1 MMETSFNDFRY
12 QRERWGR
19 NIVLAIVHLLMGI
32 YVILIFYPLFNML
45 ISSLKSTREIFS
57 NPFGFPEE
65 WLFGNYRTVWV
76 VRGFGTYFKNSVVVT
91 FISMAFVILL
101 GSMASYGVSRYKY
114 KLRTWIYMLFL
125 SGIMLP
131 LKMAI
136 IPLFLLIR
144 SLGLMDN
151 HISIIFIFIAMGLP
165 STVFILSGF
174 MKTIPMDLE
183 YAARIDGC
191 NDWGIYQR
199 IVMPI
204 TKSAI
209 ALVTI
214 YNAVPIWNDFFFP
227 LVFIQS
233 NSLKTLP
240 VGLSTFV
247 GQHGTN
253 WSLLF
258 TGLSISILPMLFLY
272 LFMSKYFIRGMTAG
286 AIK

>member
-1 MMETSFNDFRY
+1 MTIDFRY
-12 QRERWGR
+12 QKERWDK
-19 NIVLAIVHLLMGI
+19 NIILALVHLFMI
-32 YVILIFYPLFNML
+32 CYVILIFYPLFNMVV
-45 ISSLKSTREIFS
+45 SSLKTTREIFQ

-65 WLFGNYRTVWV
+65 LKIENYKTVWV
-76 VRGFGTYFKNSVVVT
+76 DRGFGLYFKNSFFVT
-91 FISMAFVILL
+91 LIAMAFVILL

-114 KLRTWIYMLFL
+114 RLRTWVYMLFL

-131 LKMAI
+131 LKVAI
-136 IPLFLLIR
+136 IPLFLIIKN
-144 SLGLMDN
+144 LGLMDK
-151 HISIIFIFIAMGLP
+151 HISIIMIFIAMGLP

-174 MKTIPMDLE
+174 MKTIPIDLE

-191 NDWGIYQR
+191 NDWGIYRR

-204 TKSAI
+204 TQSAI

-233 NSLKTLP
+233 NRLKTLP
-240 VGLSTFV
+240 VGLSTFF
-247 GQHGTN
+247 GQFSTN

-258 TGLSISILPMLFLY
+258 TGLSIAILPMLLLY
-272 LFMSKYFIRGMTAG
+272 FFMSKYFIRGMTAG

>member
-1 MMETSFNDFRY
+1 MTVDFKYTRK
-12 QRERWGR
+12 RWDK
-19 NIVLAIVHLLMGI
+19 NIILALIHFFMGCYVL
-32 YVILIFYPLFNML
+32 LIFYPLFNMI
-45 ISSLKSTREIFS
+45 ISSLKTTREIFQ
-57 NPFGFPEE
+57 NPFGLPEKL
-65 WLFGNYRTVWV
+65 LFENYKIVWID
-76 VRGFGTYFKNSVVVT
+76 RGFGVYFKNSFIVT
-91 FISMAFVILL
+91 VIAMAFVILL

-131 LKMAI
+131 LKVAI
-136 IPLFLLIR
+136 IPLFLIVKN
-144 SLGLMDN
+144 LGLMDN
-151 HISIIFIFIAMGLP
+151 HLSIIMVFIAMGLP

-174 MKTIPMDLE
+174 MKTIPIDLE

-191 NDWGIYQR
+191 NDWGIYRR
-199 IVMPI
+199 IVMPV

-227 LVFIQS
+227 LVFIQT
-233 NSLKTLP
+233 NRLKTLP
-240 VGLSTFV
+240 VGLSTFF
-247 GQHGTN
+247 GQYSTN

-258 TGLSISILPMLFLY
+258 AGLSIAILPMLILY
-272 LFMSKYFIRGMTAG
+272 VFMSKYFIRGMTAG

>member
-1 MMETSFNDFRY
+1 MMMDFHL
-12 QRERWGR
+12 QRDKPVR
-19 NIVLAIVHLLMGI
+19 NIIITLILCFMVV
-32 YVILIFYPLFNML
+32 YCILIFYPLFNMVV
-45 ISSLKSTREIFS
+45 SSLKTNREIFQ
-57 NPFGFPEE
+57 NPFGVPLE
-65 WLFGNYRTVWV
+65 LQIQNYKAVWID
-76 VRGFGTYFKNSVVVT
+76 RGFGRYFMNSFIVT
-91 FISMAFVILL
+91 AAAMIFVIFF
-101 GSMASYGVSRYKY
+101 GSMASFGVSRYQY
-114 KLRTWIYMLFL
+114 RLRIWLYMLFL

-131 LKMAI
+131 LKAAI
-136 IPLFLLIR
+136 IPLFILIK
-144 SLGLMDN
+144 SLNLIN
-151 HISIIFIFIAMGLP
+151 THLSIILIFIAMGLP

-174 MKTIPMDLE
+174 MKTIPTELE

-191 NDWGIYQR
+191 NDWMIYRR

-233 NSLKTLP
+233 NRLKTLP
-240 VGLSTFV
+240 IGLSTFF
-247 GQHGTN
+247 GQYSTN

-258 TGLSISILPMLFLY
+258 TGLSIAILPMLFLY
-272 LFMSKYFIRGMTAG
+272 IFMSKYFIRGMTAG

>member
-1 MMETSFNDFRY
+1 MTGTSFIDFRY
-12 QRERWGR
+12 KKDRWGR
-19 NIVLAIVHLLMGI
+19 NIVLALAHIMMAI
-32 YVILIFYPLFNML
+32 YVVLIFYPLFNML

-65 WLFGNYRTVWV
+65 WLFDNYITVWV
-76 VRGFGTYFKNSVVVT
+76 VRGFGRYFINSVSVT
-91 FISMAFVILL
+91 FFSMAFVLLL

-136 IPLFLLIR
+136 IPLFLIIR
-144 SLGLMDN
+144 NMGLMDN
-151 HISIIFIFIAMGLP
+151 HISIIMIFIAMGLP

-191 NDWGIYQR
+191 NEWGIYRR

-233 NSLKTLP
+233 NRLRTLP
-240 VGLSTFV
+240 VGLSTFI

-258 TGLSISILPMLFLY
+258 TGLSISIMPMLFLY
-272 LFMSKYFIRGMTAG
+272 IFMSRYFIRGMTAG

>member
-1 MMETSFNDFRY
+1 MMIDFRY
-12 QRERWGR
+12 RRDRWDK
-19 NIVLAIVHLLMGI
+19 NIILGLVHTLMAI
-32 YVILIFYPLFNML
+32 YVLLIFYPLFNMV
-45 ISSLKSTREIFS
+45 ISSLKTTREIFA
-57 NPFGFPEE
+57 NPFGLPETL
-65 WLFGNYRTVWV
+65 LFENYRTVWV
-76 VRGFGTYFKNSVVVT
+76 VRGFGVYFKNSVFVT
-91 FISMAFVILL
+91 FIAMVFVILL

-114 KLRTWIYMLFL
+114 KLQTWVYMLFL

-131 LKMAI
+131 LKIAI
-136 IPLFLLIR
+136 IPLFLLIKN
-144 SLGLMDN
+144 LGLMDT
-151 HISIIFIFIAMGLP
+151 HISIIMIFIAMGLP

-174 MKTIPMDLE
+174 MKTIPIDLE

-191 NDWGIYQR
+191 NDWGIYRR

-233 NSLKTLP
+233 NRLKTLP
-240 VGLSTFV
+240 VGLSTFF
-247 GQHGTN
+247 GQFSTN

-258 TGLSISILPMLFLY
+258 TGLSIAILPMLLLY
-272 LFMSKYFIRGMTAG
+272 IFMAKYFIRGMTAG

>member
-1 MMETSFNDFRY
+1 MTIDFRY
-12 QRERWGR
+12 TRERWDK
-19 NIVLAIVHLLMGI
+19 NITLGIVHVIMVLYVLM
-32 YVILIFYPLFNML
+32 IFYPLFNMVV
-45 ISSLKSTREIFS
+45 SSLKTTREIFQ
-57 NPFGFPEE
+57 NPFGFPEKL
-65 WLFGNYRTVWV
+65 LFENYKAVWV
-76 VRGFGTYFKNSVVVT
+76 DRGFGLYFRNSFLVT
-91 FISMAFVILL
+91 FIAMAFVILL

-131 LKMAI
+131 LKIAI
-136 IPLFLLIR
+136 IPLFLIVKN
-144 SLGLMDN
+144 LGLMDK
-151 HISIIFIFIAMGLP
+151 HISIIMIFIAMGLP

-174 MKTIPMDLE
+174 MKTIPIDLE

-191 NDWGIYQR
+191 NDWGIYRR
-199 IVMPI
+199 IIMPV
-204 TKSAI
+204 TQSAI

-233 NSLKTLP
+233 NRLKTLP
-240 VGLSTFV
+240 VGLSTFF
-247 GQHGTN
+247 GQHSTN

-258 TGLSISILPMLFLY
+258 TGLSIAILPMLILY
-272 LFMSKYFIRGMTAG
+272 VFMSKYFIRGMTAG

>member
-1 MMETSFNDFRY
+1 MIIDFRY
-12 QRERWGR
+12 RRDRWDK
-19 NIVLAIVHLLMGI
+19 NIILGIVHTFMAI
-32 YVILIFYPLFNML
+32 YVLLIFYPLFNMV
-45 ISSLKSTREIFS
+45 ISSLKTTREIFA
-57 NPFGFPEE
+57 NPFGLPENL
-65 WLFGNYRTVWV
+65 LFENYRTVWV
-76 VRGFGTYFKNSVVVT
+76 VRGFGVYFKNSVLVT
-91 FISMAFVILL
+91 FIAMAFVILL

-114 KLRTWIYMLFL
+114 KLQTWVYMFFL

-131 LKMAI
+131 LKIAI
-136 IPLFLLIR
+136 IPLFLLIKN
-144 SLGLMDN
+144 LGLMDT
-151 HISIIFIFIAMGLP
+151 HISIIMIFIAMGLP

-174 MKTIPMDLE
+174 MKTIPIDLE

-191 NDWGIYQR
+191 NDWGIYRR

-233 NSLKTLP
+233 NRLKTLP
-240 VGLSTFV
+240 VGLSTFF
-247 GQHGTN
+247 GQFSTN

-258 TGLSISILPMLFLY
+258 TGLSIAILPMLVLY
-272 LFMSKYFIRGMTAG
+272 IFMAKYFIRGMTAG

>member
-1 MMETSFNDFRY
+1 MMIDFRY
-12 QRERWGR
+12 RREHLDK
-19 NIVLAIVHLLMGI
+19 NIVLLLTHIFMAI
-32 YVILIFYPLFNML
+32 YVVLIFYPLFNMV
-45 ISSLKSTREIFS
+45 ISSLKTTREIFA
-57 NPFGFPEE
+57 NPFGFPETL
-65 WLFGNYRTVWV
+65 LFENYRTVWV
-76 VRGFGTYFKNSVVVT
+76 VRGFGVYFKNSVIVT
-91 FISMAFVILL
+91 FIAMAFVILF

-114 KLRTWIYMLFL
+114 RLRTWIYMLFL

-131 LKMAI
+131 LKIAI
-136 IPLFLLIR
+136 IPLFLLVR
-144 SLGLMDN
+144 NLGLMDS
-151 HISIIFIFIAMGLP
+151 HLSIIMIFIAMGLP

-174 MKTIPMDLE
+174 MKTIPLDLE

-191 NDWGIYQR
+191 NDWAIYGR

-233 NSLKTLP
+233 NRLKTLP
-240 VGLSTFV
+240 VGLSTFF
-247 GQHGTN
+247 GQFSTN

-258 TGLSISILPMLFLY
+258 TGLSIAIIPMLVLY
-272 LFMSKYFIRGMTAG
+272 VFMSKYFIRGMTAG

>member
-1 MMETSFNDFRY
+1 MIMDFRY
-12 QRERWGR
+12 RRDRPIQ
-19 NIVLAIVHLLMGI
+19 NTVLLIVHAMMSL
-32 YVILIFYPLFNML
+32 YVLLIFYPLFNMI
-45 ISSLKSTREIFS
+45 ISSLKTTAEIFQ
-57 NPFGFPEE
+57 NPFGLPNEL
-65 WLFGNYRTVWV
+65 LFVNYKTVWV
-76 VRGFGTYFKNSVVVT
+76 TRGFGIYFKNSLTVT
-91 FISMAFVILL
+91 FISMLFVVLL

-131 LKMAI
+131 LKVAI
-136 IPLFLLIR
+136 IPLFLIIKN
-144 SLGLMDN
+144 LGLMDK
-151 HISIIFIFIAMGLP
+151 HISIIMIFIAMGLP

-191 NDWGIYQR
+191 NDWSIYRR

-233 NSLKTLP
+233 NRLKTLP
-240 VGLSTFV
+240 VGLSTFF
-247 GQHGTN
+247 GQYSTN

-258 TGLSISILPMLFLY
+258 TGLSIAILPLLFLY
-272 LFMSKYFIRGMTAG
+272 IFMSKYFIRGMTAG

>member
-1 MMETSFNDFRY
+1 MTIDFTY
-12 QRERWGR
+12 GKERWDK
-19 NIVLAIVHLLMGI
+19 NIVLGIVHILMGF
-32 YVILIFYPLFNML
+32 YVLLIFYPLFNM
-45 ISSLKSTREIFS
+45 IVSSLKTTREIFQ
-57 NPFGFPEE
+57 NPFGFPAKP
-65 WLFGNYRTVWV
+65 LFENYKTVWID
-76 VRGFGTYFKNSVVVT
+76 RGFGLYFKNSFVVT
-91 FISMAFVILL
+91 AIAMAFVILL

-131 LKMAI
+131 LKVAI
-136 IPLFLLIR
+136 IPLFLIVKN
-144 SLGLMDN
+144 LGLMDT
-151 HISIIFIFIAMGLP
+151 HVSIIMIFIAMGLP

-174 MKTIPMDLE
+174 MKTIPVDLE

-191 NDWGIYQR
+191 NDWGIYRR
-199 IVMPI
+199 IVMPV
-204 TKSAI
+204 TQSAI

-233 NSLKTLP
+233 NRLKTLP
-240 VGLSTFV
+240 VGLSTFF
-247 GQHGTN
+247 GQYSTN

-258 TGLSISILPMLFLY
+258 TGLSIAILPMLILY
-272 LFMSKYFIRGMTAG
+272 VFMSKYFIRGMTAG